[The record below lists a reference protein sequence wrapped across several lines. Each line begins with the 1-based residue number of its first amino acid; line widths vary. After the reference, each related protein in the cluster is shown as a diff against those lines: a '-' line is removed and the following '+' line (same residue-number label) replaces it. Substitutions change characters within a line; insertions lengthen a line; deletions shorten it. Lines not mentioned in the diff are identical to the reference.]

1 MTPATG
7 HTDASPDPAGPA
19 TGQDAPVTLSVK
31 KILAGRGAVNYY
43 LEQTRRGLADYYL
56 PEQAAHQ
63 AGGEDSRLVAPG
75 ASWWGGGAEVL
86 ELDGQVERGQFVP
99 LYAKGVRPD
108 GGYLGRRFRTQED
121 AAATRAERLAA
132 TEHLADPYERWQA
145 RQRLARSGPQASVAA
160 WDATFSPVKSVSLL
174 WAAGDRHIQR
184 QVWAAHL
191 AAVDAGLG
199 YLEQHAGFVRAGRNG
214 VKVLDTD
221 GLVVARMN
229 EWTSRDGDM
238 QLHTHCVILNRART
252 TLDGKWRA
260 LDGRALLAAR
270 TGAAALYHRVLEA
283 ELTRRLQ
290 VGWRDRPE
298 GLRELVGVP
307 DGLIVAF
314 STRRRAITV
323 EVDRLADAYQARY
336 GTPPPPAVRHRM
348 AQDATLATRRTKRE
362 ASPDEALDAWKRRA
376 RQQGTDLAALPAQV
390 VGRSRA
396 RPTSPS
402 TRDELGLL
410 LGRLAGSDR
419 ASFTRHDLLRAAL
432 DVIEVAGRPAAELRR
447 DGDRLVARLLDTD
460 LMVALHAP
468 DPLQVADTHRRAD
481 GTSVF
486 TRHARERWTLHATL
500 DREAWLLKVATEPA
514 GPAVD
519 TETIGQAARQHR
531 LGADQAA
538 AVTELLESDRRLGL
552 LIGPAGAGK
561 TRTLRAVVDAWQQDG
576 GNVVGLTVSQAA
588 AQVLAAEAQV
598 RAENTTKW
606 LHETRH
612 RRWQLPDRPLLLI
625 DEASMVSTGDLVT
638 LVSQARQAGGKVLL
652 VGDPA
657 QLSAI
662 NIGGA
667 FDLLAERH
675 GAAHL
680 TEIRR
685 FTHPWEAN
693 ASVLLR
699 DRDPAALDAYAMR
712 GRIHAGRLDQLETGL
727 FDAWQAD
734 AIGTDHQGVRVT
746 VLMVVSTN
754 EQAAVLGQRARQALM
769 AAGHVHDGPT
779 INLADNVASV
789 GDHIVTRRNDRR
801 LTDSDGGWVV
811 NGQTWTI
818 TQVHHN
824 GDAQVARHGDGATL
838 RLPADYLTSHAH
850 LAYATTAHRAQ
861 GMTVDRTHATVDAAT
876 SHQQLYVAATR
887 GRHANDLWV
896 ALDSD
901 RDLIADDTHLPDPQQ
916 LLARA
921 LERRDPDRLS
931 AHQLADDSR
940 TELQSLAR
948 LGAIFEDAARQAT
961 DRWLGTRLA
970 EHGLEHA
977 HRDGEW
983 GNLLDR
989 TRQAALQ
996 GHDLDPL
1003 LDRAITMRPI
1013 DDAHSVAGVLHWRL
1027 GHLANRMQ
1035 PAHQPG
1041 PLRSLPTL
1049 DRDDEHLE
1057 LAHTAGELIRRR
1069 WQQLCHELDHTTGPL
1084 PYARVLGARPAD
1096 PTVARTWLT
1105 AATAV
1110 TAYRERYDLPDHL
1123 QLLGERPGPLR
1134 PDAQAAHDHA
1144 QLQVDRHLA
1153 HPYLRLDPEQLQ
1165 ALQRQLAENPTE
1177 RPRFDPEQLR
1187 EAHLAASAARR
1198 TATAAAPSERDR
1210 GTAVYERRRATV
1222 DALERLASAHQAQ
1235 RHRQA
1240 ITADQQRHIGLA
1252 AHSASRSR

>member
-1 MTPATG
+1 M
-7 HTDASPDPAGPA
+7 
-19 TGQDAPVTLSVK
+19 TLSVK

-56 PEQAAHQ
+56 GERSSTDADGAAAQ
-63 AGGEDSRLVAPG
+63 QLAAPG
-75 ASWWGGGAEVL
+75 ASWWGGGAAVL
-86 ELDGQVERGQFVP
+86 ELDGPVERGQFVP
-99 LYAKGVRPD
+99 LYARGVRPD

-121 AAATRAERLAA
+121 AAAARAERLAA
-132 TEHLADPYERWQA
+132 TEQMADPYQRWQA

-174 WAAGDRHIQR
+174 WAAGDRHIQE
-184 QVWAAHL
+184 QVWTAHV

-199 YLEQHAGFVRAGRNG
+199 YLEEHAGFVRAGRNG
-214 VKVLDTD
+214 IRVLDSD

-238 QLHTHCVILNRART
+238 QLHTHCLILNRART
-252 TLDGKWRA
+252 TTDGRWRA
-260 LDGRALLAAR
+260 LDGRALLAAK
-270 TGAAALYHRVLEA
+270 TGAAAIYHRVLEA

-298 GLRELVGVP
+298 GLRELDGVP
-307 DGLIVAF
+307 DELIVAF
-314 STRRRAITV
+314 STRRRAITA
-323 EVDRLADAYQARY
+323 EVDRLTGAYQDRY

-362 ASPDEALDAWKRRA
+362 PSPDEALDAWERRA
-376 RQQGTDLAALPAQV
+376 RQQGTELAALPAHV
-390 VGRSRA
+390 VGRNTAQRHNRSSRQ
-396 RPTSPS
+396 
-402 TRDELGLL
+402 DELGLL
-410 LGRLAGSDR
+410 LGRLATSDR

-432 DVIEVAGRPAAELRR
+432 DVIEVADRPADELRR
-447 DGDRLVARLLDTD
+447 DAELLVARLLDTD
-460 LMVALHAP
+460 LLVALHAA
-468 DPLQVADTHRRAD
+468 DPLEVSDAFRRAD

-486 TRHARERWTLHATL
+486 TRHARHRWTLPATL
-500 DREAWLLKVATEPA
+500 DREAWLLQVAA
-514 GPAVD
+514 
-519 TETIGQAARQHR
+519 ETTRLAIEADDIAQAARRHR
-531 LGADQAA
+531 LGPDQTAA
-538 AVTELLESDRRLGL
+538 IGRLLEADERIGL

-561 TRTLRAVVDAWQQDG
+561 TRTLRAVVDAWQHHG
-576 GNVVGLTVSQAA
+576 GNVIGLTVSQAA
-588 AQVLAAEAQV
+588 AQILATEAQV

-612 RRWQLPDRPLLLI
+612 RRWQLPAKPLLLI

-638 LVSQARQAGGKVLL
+638 LVSQARQDGGKVLL

-662 NIGGA
+662 HIGGA

-685 FTHPWEAN
+685 FTHPWEAD

-712 GRIHAGRLDQLETGL
+712 GRIHAGRLDELETAL

-734 AIGTDHQGVRVT
+734 ALGTDHHGQRET
-746 VLMVVSTN
+746 VLMIVATN
-754 EQAAVLGQRARQALM
+754 EQAAVLGQRARQALV

-779 INLADNVASV
+779 VTLVDNLASV

-801 LTDSDGGWVV
+801 LTDSGGGWVV

-818 TQVHHN
+818 THVHDN
-824 GDAQVARHGDGATL
+824 GDAQVARHGDGASM
-838 RLPADYLTSHAH
+838 RLPADYLAGHAQ

-861 GMTVDRTHATVDAAT
+861 GLTVDRAHATVDADT

-901 RDLIADDTHLPDPQQ
+901 RDLIGDDTHLPHPQQ
-916 LLARA
+916 LIARA
-921 LERRDPDRLS
+921 LARKDPDRLS
-931 AHQLADDSR
+931 AHQLADDSL
-940 TELQSLAR
+940 TELHSLAR

-961 DRWLGTRLA
+961 DRWLTTKLA
-970 EHGLEHA
+970 AHGLEHA
-977 HRDGEW
+977 DRDGEW

-989 TRQAALQ
+989 TRQLALQ
-996 GHDLDPL
+996 GHDLDQL
-1003 LDRAITMRPI
+1003 LDRAITMRSV
-1013 DDAHSVAGVLHWRL
+1013 DDAHSLAGVLHWRL
-1027 GHLANRMQ
+1027 GQLADQTQ

-1041 PLRSLPTL
+1041 PLRSLPTGHS
-1049 DRDDEHLE
+1049 DDES
-1057 LAHTAGELIRRR
+1057 LALARTAAELIRQR
-1069 WQQLCHELDHTTGPL
+1069 WQQLHIQLETTTGAL
-1084 PYARVLGARPAD
+1084 PYARVLGPRPAD
-1096 PTVARTWLT
+1096 PTDARTWLT

-1134 PDAQAAHDHA
+1134 PDAQAAYDHA
-1144 QLQVDRHLA
+1144 QRMVDSHLA
-1153 HPYLRLDPEQLQ
+1153 RPYLHLNPEQLQ
-1165 ALQRQLAENPTE
+1165 ALQRQPAEHLTS
-1177 RPRFDPEQLR
+1177 RTKFDPEQLR
-1187 EAHLAASAARR
+1187 NAHLAVDAARR
-1198 TATAAAPSERDR
+1198 ATMSAAPSERQR
-1210 GTAVYERRRATV
+1210 STADYERRRATV
-1222 DALERLASAHQAQ
+1222 DALEGLASAHQSQQRRHTTTAVARQ
-1235 RHRQA
+1235 RGWDERRHR
-1240 ITADQQRHIGLA
+1240 G
-1252 AHSASRSR
+1252 